1 MKLARIVS
9 VAAVSLCALDPAA
22 ASAPSEADVSKPERE
37 VRAVLPSALPALATP
52 WFVASARTPFLPGS
66 RPPGAPEGV
75 ARWSVSVAR
84 PEGTPLAAGFV
95 SPRTGHLVDAPPEAC
110 DLREE
115 GGVDVCD
122 GYVHAVEVVAG
133 PVDLD
138 GDAGPEWV
146 VEATIARTWPPHH
159 ARAQTLVSLRA
170 GAAAGAAPTLVRIP
184 LARPATGLWAPLG
197 KPAVVT
203 DRSAQQR
210 VVARFDGL
218 KLIESLQVHPLLAA
232 ARKARPVPAADS
244 CNPTDPRRDPGLFQC
259 VRHDLG
265 GSPSLELITVEFD
278 SESRFN
284 ESVVT
289 IADGSNVLYRARVA
303 RPRLEAPGAIA
314 IQATREAGYHDVL
327 LRDPEGG
334 DDRLLR
340 FTGSV
345 YTEPTL

>member
-1 MKLARIVS
+1 MKLARTVS
-9 VAAVSLCALDPAA
+9 VAAVSLWALDPAG
-22 ASAPSEADVSKPERE
+22 ASAPSAADVSKPERE
-37 VRAVLPSALPALATP
+37 VRSVLPSALPALATS
-52 WFVASARTPFLPGS
+52 WFVASARAPFPPGS

-75 ARWSVSVAR
+75 ARWSVSLAR

-110 DLREE
+110 ELREE

-138 GDAGPEWV
+138 GDGGPEWF
-146 VEATIARTWPPHH
+146 VEATIARTWPPRHE
-159 ARAQTLVSLRA
+159 RAHTLLSLRS
-170 GAAAGAAPTLVRIP
+170 GAAGAAPTLMRLP
-184 LARPATGLWAPLG
+184 LARPASGLWAPLG

-210 VVARFDGL
+210 VVARFDGR
-218 KLIESLQVHPLLAA
+218 KLVESLQVHPLLAA

-244 CNPTDPRRDPGLFQC
+244 CDPTDPRRDPGLFQC
-259 VRHDLG
+259 VLHDLG
-265 GSPSLELITVEFD
+265 GSSSLERITVEFD
-278 SESRFN
+278 AESRFN

-289 IADGSNVLYRARVA
+289 IADGSIVLYTARVA